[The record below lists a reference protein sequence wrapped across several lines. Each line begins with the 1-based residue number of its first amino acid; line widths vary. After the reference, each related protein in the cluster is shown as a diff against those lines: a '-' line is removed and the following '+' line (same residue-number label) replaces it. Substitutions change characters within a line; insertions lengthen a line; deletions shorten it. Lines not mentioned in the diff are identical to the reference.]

1 MGATPAANG
10 RLRNGAAPPGPSAEL
25 LGQADDDALGAAHE
39 AEAVAVPVLSDPADE
54 LGAVGPEAGEDVVDV
69 VDGEHDPAYSERV
82 RGRGLARDR
91 RRGVEPRQLDAAVAV
106 RGSHERD
113 VRAHAVEPDDAVRP
127 RPLDRRLA
135 LELHAE
141 LGEEGLGGLEV
152 VDDDEDAVHA

>member
-39 AEAVAVPVLSDPADE
+39 AKAVAVPVLSDPADE
-54 LGAVGPEAGEDVVDV
+54 LGAVGPQAGEHVVDV

-82 RGRGLARDR
+82 RGRGRGLAPDGG
-91 RRGVEPRQLDAAVAV
+91 RGVEPRQLDAAVAV

-113 VRAHAVEPDDAVRP
+113 VRAHAV
-127 RPLDRRLA
+127 
-135 LELHAE
+135 
-141 LGEEGLGGLEV
+141 
-152 VDDDEDAVHA
+152 